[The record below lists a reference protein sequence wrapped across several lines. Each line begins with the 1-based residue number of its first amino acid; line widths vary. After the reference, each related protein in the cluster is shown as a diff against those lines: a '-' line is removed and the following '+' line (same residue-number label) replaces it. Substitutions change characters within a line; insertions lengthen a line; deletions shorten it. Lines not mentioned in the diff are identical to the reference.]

1 MTKSELITKIASQFP
16 QLTHADTAHSIQFIL
31 DGMVDALANNDRI
44 EIRGFGSFSIH
55 VREPRISRNPKTG
68 EKVQVGVKRVPH
80 FKAGAELKQRVFNAY
95 SNQVAP
101 LT

>member
-16 QLTHADTAHSIQFIL
+16 QLTHADTAHSIQSML
-31 DGMVDALANNDRI
+31 DGMVDALANNHRI

-68 EKVQVGVKRVPH
+68 EKVQVGAKRAPH
-80 FKAGAELKQRVFNAY
+80 FKAGSDLKKRVIDVD
-95 SNQVAP
+95 S
-101 LT
+101 L